1 MESIDISEKACI
13 AVGGGRLGANVW
25 FYGRWTRFCNGLTV
39 LYTQRYKRTYH
50 HMKRTPRPESNSDKP
65 SGMAPSPDC
74 RLSGVAACIPAA
86 CGECIS

>member
-13 AVGGGRLGANVW
+13 AVGGGRLGANVVTGGGPG
-25 FYGRWTRFCNGLTV
+25 FVTALP
-39 LYTQRYKRTYH
+39 YTQRYKRTYH

-65 SGMAPSPDC
+65 SGMASSPDC
-74 RLSGVAACIPAA
+74 RFSGVAACIPAA